1 MIAID
6 VHLDAD
12 AAATMARDVR
22 AGLCTYPK
30 ELAPKYFYDER
41 GSELFEQITELP
53 EYYPTR
59 REREILDE
67 RSGEILAVAGH
78 PGTLVELGSGS
89 AAKTRHLLDAMRDAG
104 SLETYVPVDISEEIT
119 QRTAASLVDEYPGL
133 EVRGLVCDFEQH
145 LERIPHGTG
154 ARMIAFLG
162 GTIGNLYPRQRHA
175 FLERIAA
182 LLGPADHLLLGT
194 DLIKGRARLEAAYDD
209 SAGVTAEFNKNVLEV
224 LNRTLGADFDL
235 DAFEHVAR
243 YDEEAERMDIRLRS
257 LADQEVRLDDLDLE
271 ISFGAGEEMRTEIS
285 TKFTRERLE
294 SAYAGAGLEL
304 RGWFTD
310 AAGDYALSLARPAP
324 AA

>member
-1 MIAID
+1 VIAID

-22 AGLCTYPK
+22 AGLCAYPK

-41 GSELFEQITELP
+41 GSQLFEQITELP

-59 REREILDE
+59 AEREILAE
-67 RSGEILAVAGH
+67 RAAEILATAGG

-89 AAKTRHLLDAMRDAG
+89 AAKTRHLLSAMRDAG

-119 QRTAASLVDEYPGL
+119 HQTAASLVDEYPGL
-133 EVRGLVCDFEQH
+133 AVRGLVCDFEQD
-145 LERIPHGTG
+145 LERIPAAAGT
-154 ARMIAFLG
+154 RLIAFLG
-162 GTIGNLYPRQRHA
+162 GTVGNLYPRPSQA

-182 LLGPADHLLLGT
+182 LLGPGDQLLLGT
-194 DLIKGRARLEAAYDD
+194 DLVKGADRLEAAYND

-224 LNRTLGADFDL
+224 LNRELGADFDL
-235 DAFEHVAR
+235 DGFEHVAR
-243 YDEEAERMDIRLRS
+243 YDAEAERMDIRLRS
-257 LADQEVRLDDLDLE
+257 LADQEVAIGDLDLE

-294 SAYAGAGLEL
+294 SVYAGAGLEMC
-304 RGWFTD
+304 GWFTD
-310 AAGDYALSLARPAP
+310 EAGDYALSLARRAD
-324 AA
+324 

>member
-22 AGLCTYPK
+22 AGLCAYPK
-30 ELAPKYFYDER
+30 ELAPKYFYDDR
-41 GSELFEQITELP
+41 GSRLFERITELP

-59 REREILDE
+59 AERAILDQRSAEILD
-67 RSGEILAVAGH
+67 AAGA

-89 AAKTRHLLDAMRDAG
+89 AAKTRHLLSAMRDAG

-119 QRTAASLVDEYPGL
+119 QRTANELVDEYPGL
-133 EVRGLVCDFEQH
+133 SVRGLVCDFEQH
-145 LERIPHGTG
+145 LERIPDGDG
-154 ARMIAFLG
+154 RRMIAFLG

-182 LLGPADHLLLGT
+182 LLGSGDHLLLGT
-194 DLIKGRARLEAAYDD
+194 DLIKDRTRLESAYND
-209 SAGVTAEFNKNVLEV
+209 SAGVTADFNKNVLAV
-224 LNRTLGADFDL
+224 LNNQLGADFDL
-235 DAFEHVAR
+235 EAFEHVAR
-243 YDEEAERMDIRLRS
+243 YDAEAERMDIRLRS
-257 LADQEVRLDDLDLE
+257 LCDQDVRLDGLDLE
-271 ISFGAGEEMRTEIS
+271 IAFVAGEEMRTEIS

-294 SAYAGAGLEL
+294 SVYAGAGLEL

-310 AAGDYALSLARPAP
+310 PADDYALSLSRVV
-324 AA
+324 

>member
-22 AGLCTYPK
+22 AGLSSYPK

-41 GSELFEQITELP
+41 GSQLFEQITELP

-59 REREILDE
+59 AEREILGQ
-67 RSGEILAVAGH
+67 RSAEILVAAGQ
-78 PGTLVELGSGS
+78 PGILVELGSGS

-119 QRTAASLVDEYPGL
+119 QQTASCLVDEYPGL
-133 EVRGLVCDFEQH
+133 AVRGLVCDFEQD
-145 LERIPHGTG
+145 LERIPATD
-154 ARMIAFLG
+154 RQRLIAFLG
-162 GTIGNLYPRQRHA
+162 GTVGNLYPRPRQA

-182 LLGPADHLLLGT
+182 LLGPGDQLLLGT
-194 DLIKGRARLEAAYDD
+194 DLVKGAERLEAAYNDE
-209 SAGVTAEFNKNVLEV
+209 AGITAEFNKNVLEV
-224 LNRTLGADFDL
+224 LNRELGADFDL

-243 YDEEAERMDIRLRS
+243 YDAEAERMDIRLRS
-257 LADQEVRLDDLDLE
+257 LADQDVAIEGLELE
-271 ISFGAGEEMRTEIS
+271 ISFAAGEEMRTEIS

-294 SAYAGAGLEL
+294 SVYAGAGLEMC
-304 RGWFTD
+304 GWFTD
-310 AAGDYALSLARPAP
+310 AAGDYALSLARLSS
-324 AA
+324 

>member
-22 AGLCTYPK
+22 AGLCAYPK

-41 GSELFEQITELP
+41 GSVLFERITELP

-59 REREILDE
+59 AEREVLST
-67 RSGEILAVAGH
+67 RSAEILARAGS
-78 PGTLVELGSGS
+78 PATLVELGSGS
-89 AAKTRHLLDAMRDAG
+89 AAKTRHLLDAMRDG
-104 SLETYVPVDISEEIT
+104 GVLDTYVPVDISEEIT
-119 QRTAASLVDEYPGL
+119 HQTAASLVDEYPGL
-133 EVRGLVCDFEQH
+133 TVRGLVCDFEQH
-145 LERIPHGTG
+145 LERIPDGDG
-154 ARMIAFLG
+154 SRLVAFLG
-162 GTIGNLYPRQRHA
+162 GTVGNLYPRQRQA

-182 LLGPADHLLLGT
+182 LLGPDDSLLLGS
-194 DLIKGRARLEAAYDD
+194 DLIKDPARLEAAYND

-224 LNRTLGADFDL
+224 LNRQLGADFDL

-243 YDEEAERMDIRLRS
+243 YDAEAERMDIRLRA

-271 ISFGAGEEMRTEIS
+271 VSFAEGEEMRTEIS

-294 SAYAGAGLEL
+294 SVYAGAGLQL

-310 AAGDYALSLARPAP
+310 AAGDYALSLAGRA
-324 AA
+324 

>member
-22 AGLCTYPK
+22 AGLCAYPK

-41 GSELFEQITELP
+41 GSDLFERITELP

-59 REREILDE
+59 AEREILSE
-67 RSGEILAVAGH
+67 RSSEILAAAGA

-104 SLETYVPVDISEEIT
+104 TLETYVPVDISEEIT

-133 EVRGLVCDFEQH
+133 TVRGLVCDFEQH
-145 LERIPHGTG
+145 LERIPDGVG
-154 ARMIAFLG
+154 SRLIAFLG

-194 DLIKGRARLEAAYDD
+194 DLIKDAARLEAAYNDT
-209 SAGVTAEFNKNVLEV
+209 AGVTAEFNKNVLEV
-224 LNRTLGADFDL
+224 LNNQLGADFEL
-235 DAFEHVAR
+235 DGFEHVAR
-243 YDEEAERMDIRLRS
+243 YDAEAERMDIRLRS
-257 LADQEVRLDDLDLE
+257 LAAQEVRLEDLDLE
-271 ISFGAGEEMRTEIS
+271 ISFAAGEEMRTEIS

-294 SAYAGAGLEL
+294 SVYTGSGLEP

-310 AAGDYALSLARPAP
+310 AAGDYALSLARPVP

>member
-22 AGLCTYPK
+22 AGLCVYPK

-41 GSELFEQITELP
+41 GSVLFEQITELP

-59 REREILDE
+59 AEREILAT
-67 RSGEILAVAGH
+67 RSAEILPRAGS
-78 PGTLVELGSGS
+78 PATLVELGSGS
-89 AAKTRHLLDAMRDAG
+89 AAKTRHLLDAMRDGGA
-104 SLETYVPVDISEEIT
+104 LDTYVPVDISEEIT
-119 QRTAASLVDEYPGL
+119 HQTAASLVDEYPGL
-133 EVRGLVCDFEQH
+133 AVRGLVCDFEQH
-145 LERIPHGTG
+145 LERIPDGDG

-182 LLGPADHLLLGT
+182 LLGPGDSLLLGT
-194 DLIKGRARLEAAYDD
+194 DLIKDSARLEAAYND

-224 LNRTLGADFDL
+224 LNRQLGADFDL

-243 YDEEAERMDIRLRS
+243 YDAEAERMDIRLRS
-257 LADQEVRLDDLDLE
+257 LADQDVRLEGLDLE
-271 ISFGAGEEMRTEIS
+271 ISFADGEEMRTEIS

-294 SAYAGAGLEL
+294 SVYAGAGLEL

-310 AAGDYALSLARPAP
+310 RAGDYALSLAGRA
-324 AA
+324 

>member
-22 AGLCTYPK
+22 AGLCAYPK
-30 ELAPKYFYDER
+30 ELLPKYFYDER
-41 GSELFEQITELP
+41 GSRLFEQITELP

-59 REREILDE
+59 AERQILDQRSAEILD
-67 RSGEILAVAGH
+67 AAGC
-78 PGTLVELGSGS
+78 PETLVELGSGS
-89 AAKTRHLLDAMRDAG
+89 AAKTRHLLSAMRDCD
-104 SLETYVPVDISEEIT
+104 SLHTYVPVDISEEIT
-119 QRTAASLVDEYPGL
+119 QRTAAELVAEYPGL
-133 EVRGLVCDFEQH
+133 NVHGLVCDFEQH
-145 LERIPHGTG
+145 LERAPGGPG

-162 GTIGNLYPRQRHA
+162 GTIGNLYPRGRHA

-182 LLGPADHLLLGT
+182 LLGPGDHLLLGT
-194 DLIKGRARLEAAYDD
+194 DLIKDHARLEAAYND
-209 SAGVTAEFNKNVLEV
+209 SAGVTAEFNKNVLRV
-224 LNRTLGADFDL
+224 LNDQLGADFDL

-257 LADQEVRLDDLDLE
+257 LADQEVRLDELDLDVHFAE
-271 ISFGAGEEMRTEIS
+271 DEEMRTEIS
-285 TKFTRERLE
+285 TKFTRERVE

-310 AAGDYALSLARPAP
+310 PAGDYALSLAAI
-324 AA
+324 A

>member
-1 MIAID
+1 VIAID

-22 AGLCTYPK
+22 AGLCSYPK
-30 ELAPKYFYDER
+30 ELAPKYFYDDR
-41 GSELFEQITELP
+41 GSRLFERITELP

-59 REREILDE
+59 AEREILGE
-67 RSGEILAVAGH
+67 RSAEILATAGG

-89 AAKTRHLLDAMRDAG
+89 AAKTRHLLSAMREAG

-119 QRTAASLVDEYPGL
+119 HRTAADLVDEYPGL
-133 EVRGLVCDFEQH
+133 AVRGLVCDFEQH
-145 LERIPHGTG
+145 LERIPGSAG
-154 ARMIAFLG
+154 SRLIAFLG

-194 DLIKGRARLEAAYDD
+194 DLIKDPARLEAAYDD
-209 SAGVTAEFNKNVLEV
+209 AAGITAEFNKNVLEV
-224 LNRTLGADFDL
+224 LNRELGADFDL
-235 DAFEHVAR
+235 EAFEHVAR
-243 YDEEAERMDIRLRS
+243 YDAEAERMDIRLRS
-257 LADQEVRLDDLDLE
+257 LAVQEVRLEGLDLE
-271 ISFGAGEEMRTEIS
+271 ISFAAGEEMRTEIS
-285 TKFTRERLE
+285 TKFTRDRLE
-294 SAYAGAGLEL
+294 SVYAGAGLEL

-310 AAGDYALSLARPAP
+310 AAGDYALSLARRVP

>member
-12 AAATMARDVR
+12 AAASMARDVR
-22 AGLCTYPK
+22 AGLCSYPK

-41 GSELFEQITELP
+41 GSLLFEQITELP

-59 REREILDE
+59 AEREILSQ
-67 RSGEILAVAGH
+67 RSAEILTTAGL

-89 AAKTRHLLDAMRDAG
+89 AAKTRHLLSAMRDAG

-119 QRTAASLVDEYPGL
+119 HQTAASLVDEYPGL
-133 EVRGLVCDFEQH
+133 MVRGLVCDFERD
-145 LERIPHGTG
+145 LERIPDGSE
-154 ARMIAFLG
+154 ARLIAFLG

-182 LLGPADHLLLGT
+182 LLGPDDQLLLGT
-194 DLIKGRARLEAAYDD
+194 DLIKDAARLEAAYDD
-209 SAGVTAEFNKNVLEV
+209 AAGVTAEFNKNVLEV
-224 LNRTLGADFDL
+224 LNRQLGADFEL

-243 YDEEAERMDIRLRS
+243 YDAEAERMDIRLRS
-257 LADQEVRLDDLDLE
+257 LADQDVRLDDLDLDV
-271 ISFGAGEEMRTEIS
+271 SFAAGEEMRTEIS

-294 SAYAGAGLEL
+294 SVYAGAGLEL
-304 RGWFTD
+304 CGWFTD
-310 AAGDYALSLARPAP
+310 AAGDYALSLARPVP
-324 AA
+324 AG